1 MSQGQGPMGAGLQGQ
16 ESGRISLHDEA
27 NLFARL
33 SECQSQ
39 LVLDLLRQAADASTV
54 EAENQQL
61 ASELAD
67 SFDRIQE
74 VHHRIRN
81 HLQTV
86 TGLLS
91 AHEITEESPTARRA
105 LQKSVA
111 RLASIAAIH
120 DLLTRDP
127 ASGMLELPA
136 LVPQL
141 AQHLLRSMDA
151 EDRVSI
157 VVEASPLELPPR
169 EATAFVLI
177 VTEVISNALEH
188 GFPGNASGQIGIRVS
203 FDGDVAVLEIRD
215 SGCGLPADF
224 DLRKACNLGLGL
236 AFRLA
241 ERDLGGS
248 FSARNE
254 GGAVFTVTFPARAQG
269 RES

>member
-1 MSQGQGPMGAGLQGQ
+1 MGAGLQGQ

-27 NLFARL
+27 NLLARL
-33 SECQSQ
+33 SERQSQ
-39 LVLDLLRQAADASTV
+39 LVLDLLRQAADVSTV

-61 ASELAD
+61 ASDLAD

-91 AHEITEESPTARRA
+91 AHELTEESPTARRA
-105 LQKSVA
+105 LQKSVG

-127 ASGMLELPA
+127 ASGLLELPE

-141 AQHLLRSMDA
+141 AQHLLRSMEA
-151 EDRVSI
+151 EERVSM
-157 VVEASPLELPPR
+157 VVEVSPLSLPPR

-177 VTEVISNALEH
+177 LTELISNALEH
-188 GFPGNASGQIGIRVS
+188 GFPANASGHIGIRVS
-203 FDGDVAVLEIRD
+203 CDGDGAVLEVRD

-224 DLRKACNLGLGL
+224 DLRKANNLGLGL

-248 FSARNE
+248 FSARSE
-254 GGAVFTVTFPARAQG
+254 GGAVFTVTFPRRARG
-269 RES
+269 CER